1 MKKFLLTLTVL
12 GLLIAL
18 GILSCGGSGK
28 SLTGPTSLPPASG
41 ASSSGASSG
50 SSPAGSIGPGPYRL
64 FTMKDKE
71 TGSTWNVKG
80 EAVDGPLK
88 GKTLDQIPAHNAMW
102 FAWLA
107 FWGNTEVYGVAQR
120 GDGQDFRN
128 TLQFPQDK
136 ILSGGVPP
144 DGIPALTDPTTVPAS
159 QSGWG
164 DGEMV
169 SGVFFA
175 GEARAYPQNIGWWH
189 EIVNDKVGGHSVCYT
204 FCPLT
209 GTGLVFDGQ
218 GDQGQGGDRITLGV
232 SGLLFNTN
240 LIMYDRRD
248 RKTLYPQMIYAS
260 INSTPQELRLLPVVE
275 TTWGL
280 WKQLYPRTSVVS
292 AQTGYPRNYGVYPYG
307 SYREDTDIFFPL
319 AQDFNKNALAKLF
332 HPKEMALG
340 LRGINGTPRVYPFKA
355 MGERAALNETLDGRD
370 ILIVWYKE
378 GLLAIPYNRNVDGRP
393 LMFEVVNP
401 S

>member
-1 MKKFLLTLTVL
+1 MKKCSLTRTTIGLLTVL
-12 GLLIAL
+12 GIF
-18 GILSCGGSGK
+18 SCGGGGRS
-28 SLTGPTSLPPASG
+28 TAGPTSLPPASG
-41 ASSSGASSG
+41 ASSG
-50 SSPAGSIGPGPYRL
+50 SSPSGSIGPGPYKL

-88 GKTLDQIPAHNAMW
+88 GKALDQIPAHNAMW

-107 FWGNTEVYGVAQR
+107 FWGNTEVYGMAQK
-120 GDGQDFRN
+120 GNGEDFRN

-136 ILSGGVPP
+136 ILSGGVAP
-144 DGIPALTDPTTVPAS
+144 DGIPALTDPATVPAPQAS
-159 QSGWG
+159 WSDG
-164 DGEMV
+164 DMV

-209 GTGLVFDGQ
+209 GTGLIFDGE
-218 GDQGQGGDRITLGV
+218 GRPGEAGERITMGV

-248 RKTLYPQMIYAS
+248 RKTLYPQMIYTA
-260 INSTPQELRLLPVVE
+260 INGSTNDLKLLPVVE

-280 WKQLYPRTSVVS
+280 WKQLYPRTTVVS
-292 AQTGYPRNYGVYPYG
+292 VQTGIPRNYGAYPYG
-307 SYREDTDIFFPL
+307 SYRESSDIFFPL
-319 AQDFNKNALAKLF
+319 AQDYNQNALARLF
-332 HPKEMALG
+332 HPKEMVLG
-340 LRGINGTPRVYPFKA
+340 LMGINGTPRAYPFKA
-355 MGERAALNETLDGRD
+355 MGEQAALNESLDGRD
-370 ILIVWYKE
+370 ILVVWYRE
-378 GLLAIPYNRNVDGRP
+378 GRMAIPYNRNVDGRP
-393 LMFEVVNP
+393 LTFEIVNP